1 MRLNIRGKILVIILV
16 LSIGFGLNKT
26 LLKGKEIIEST
37 NPIEYNYAIN
47 EFENIVE
54 EKIYEKGERFVNEF
68 DYINNDLKEYATDVT
83 YNIIMDTMTV
93 IDNKN
98 NITFNDLVENGT
110 IVELTNLT
118 MKILNDNY
126 DKE

>member
-16 LSIGFGLNKT
+16 LSIGFGLNET
-26 LLKGKEIIEST
+26 LLKGKAIIEST

-47 EFENIVE
+47 EFENILE

-68 DYINNDLKEYATDVT
+68 DYMNNDLKEYATDVT

-126 DKE
+126 NKE